1 MPGQPG
7 VCSENLGMGAVLTV
21 SAPGLTEAVLAV
33 SEKDAACSR
42 SHSLVY

>member
-7 VCSENLGMGAVLTV
+7 LCSENLGMWAVLTI

-33 SEKDAACSR
+33 SEKDADCAL
-42 SHSLVY
+42 SHFLVY